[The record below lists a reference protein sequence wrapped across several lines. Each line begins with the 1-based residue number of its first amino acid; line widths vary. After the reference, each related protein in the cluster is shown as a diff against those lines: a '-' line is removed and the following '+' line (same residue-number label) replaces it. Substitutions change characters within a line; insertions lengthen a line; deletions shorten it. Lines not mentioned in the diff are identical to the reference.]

1 MTYDDVQIIN
11 GLREN
16 NEEKKNV
23 ILRYLYKKY
32 YPMALSIVYQNNGT
46 EEEAIDVFQ
55 DSIISFYESIR
66 NNVFRGDSSINT
78 YLYSTIRNQW
88 LTKLKRNKRT
98 TNLEGDSLEF
108 QNFTEEKQ
116 ISQED
121 FKNKITYLLNQ
132 IGESCKN
139 ILINYYYENCSMKEI
154 MQIMGF
160 STEKSAK
167 SQKYKCMQKLI
178 DLIDKNPKYKN
189 LLREMS

>member
-1 MTYDDVQIIN
+1 MAYDDVQIIN

-16 NEEKKNV
+16 NEEKKNDV
-23 ILRYLYKKY
+23 LSYLYKKY

-55 DSIISFYESIR
+55 DSIISFYESVR
-66 NNVFRGDSSINT
+66 NNIFRGDSSINT

-88 LTKLKRNKRT
+88 FTKLKKNKRT
-98 TNLEGDSLEF
+98 VNIEGDNFEF
-108 QNFTEEKQ
+108 RNLTEEKS
-116 ISQED
+116 ISTED
-121 FKNKITYLLNQ
+121 FKNKISYLLDQ

-139 ILINYYYENCSMKEI
+139 ILINYYYDNCSMKEI

-160 STEKSAK
+160 KTEKSAK

-178 DLIDKNPKYKN
+178 ELIDKNPKYKN
-189 LLREMS
+189 LLREIA

>member
-11 GLREN
+11 GLRKN
-16 NEEKKNV
+16 NEDKKNV

-66 NNVFRGDSSINT
+66 NDVFRGDSSINT

-98 TNLEGDSLEF
+98 INLEGDSLEF

-116 ISQED
+116 ISQEE
-121 FKNKITYLLNQ
+121 FKSKITYLLNQ

-189 LLREMS
+189 LLREMV